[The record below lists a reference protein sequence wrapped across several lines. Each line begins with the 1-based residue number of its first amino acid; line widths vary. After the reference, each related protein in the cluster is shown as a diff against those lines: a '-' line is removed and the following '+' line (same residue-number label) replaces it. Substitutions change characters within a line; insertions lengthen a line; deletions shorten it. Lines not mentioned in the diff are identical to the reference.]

1 MTAQSYTAVL
11 YLLGTGVQKAP
22 WKPKSTDAQV
32 SYIKWPSIINT
43 VGSPNQQV
51 YLYSPNL
58 GYEGPT
64 V

>member
-11 YLLGTGVQKAP
+11 YSLGTGVQEPP
-22 WKPKSTDAQV
+22 WKLKSTDTQV
-32 SYIKWPSIINT
+32 SYIKWPSTINT

-51 YLYSPNL
+51 YLYSTNL